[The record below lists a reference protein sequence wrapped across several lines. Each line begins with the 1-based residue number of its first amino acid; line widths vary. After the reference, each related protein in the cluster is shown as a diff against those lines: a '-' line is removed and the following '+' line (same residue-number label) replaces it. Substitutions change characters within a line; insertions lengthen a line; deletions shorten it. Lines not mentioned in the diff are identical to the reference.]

1 MDLLTVQL
9 SMLPSVIAAGN
20 SEHQLGIKEVTSVS
34 TICDVFNTCRFPKT
48 MLTEVNKLLHIYYTV
63 PLTSATAE
71 RTFSTLRRLK
81 TYLRSTM
88 TQKRLNHIV
97 LLHIHKSMTDS
108 IDLQS
113 IAVEFVKRNDRRLRY
128 FGHY

>member
-1 MDLLTVQL
+1 MSQAPVFYFPGSSSIDYITFHITHSLLFLSSRPSWSLISQQTLLSTVSRLLQHNEQ
-9 SMLPSVIAAGN
+9 PKI
-20 SEHQLGIKEVTSVS
+20 SEKQGYS
-34 TICDVFNTCRFPKT
+34 
-48 MLTEVNKLLHIYYTV
+48 
-63 PLTSATAE
+63 
-71 RTFSTLRRLK
+71 
-81 TYLRSTM
+81 
-88 TQKRLNHIV
+88 HIV